1 MNRAVKIFVGIV
13 ILGALTFFAYKHV
26 KTWQKESLE
35 KVVKQEQQLWQDKTG
50 SLEKEIKV
58 LQQELQAV
66 KSPAYPKE
74 KAAEAFGKKPDKA
87 FQTERKVSFEEI
99 EREIASFF
107 RYLDNQAYITSYG
120 LKGGTFKEY
129 QNALESLSKNPP
141 IITGEMDSLH
151 RLLKN
156 MAHLF
161 RISGTKRIKL
171 ANDILKN
178 EADIIEPVM
187 RAFYLWFTL
196 KDGSKQ
202 KIKGRPSHQVLY
214 EYSGYFLNTLAGRS
228 YLLRRDPRVRSLT
241 YYYCVLII
249 DQANDEKFN
258 SYGLDIRPHIQK
270 SYDEIRSQIGLV
282 NQTMYI
288 STLENLKQKYYL
300 SENQ

>member
-1 MNRAVKIFVGIV
+1 MNRAVSIFVGIV
-13 ILGALTFFAYKHV
+13 ILGALGFFAYRHLS
-26 KTWQKESLE
+26 TWQNERLE
-35 KVVKQEQQLWQDKTG
+35 KAVKQEQQLWQDKTS
-50 SLEKEIKV
+50 SLEEEV
-58 LQQELQAV
+58 RLLQQELASV
-66 KSPAYPKE
+66 KPPIYPKD
-74 KAAEAFGKKPDKA
+74 KAAEAFGKQPGKV
-87 FQTERKVSFEEI
+87 FQKERKASFEEI

-107 RYLDNQAYITSYG
+107 RYLDNQAYIASYG
-120 LKGGTFKEY
+120 LKGGTYKEF
-129 QNALESLSKNPP
+129 QKTVDSLSTNPP

-161 RISGTKRIKL
+161 RVSGKKRIKL

-178 EADIIEPVM
+178 ESDIIEPVM

-228 YLLRRDPRVRSLT
+228 YLLRRDPKVRTLT

-249 DQANDEKFN
+249 DQANDEKLN
-258 SYGLDIRPHIQK
+258 SYGLDIRPYIQK
-270 SYDEIRSQIGLV
+270 SYDEIRGQIGLV
-282 NQTMYI
+282 NQKEYI
-288 STLENLKQKYYL
+288 STLETLKQKYNL
-300 SENQ
+300 SKNQ